1 MPNICENEVSI
12 YSADAN
18 QIRSF
23 MKFVKSKD
31 CYFDF
36 NKIVPSPNWNKTPDE
51 NGELP
56 TKVKRIR
63 NSEGKLVMTIRSFP
77 TSGKTDDRWYDWNIK
92 NWGTKW
98 GSFNGSMEFDKKY
111 GDEVSYKFDTAWSP
125 PAPILKALQDKFPD
139 ISIGWLYGIETWE
152 SCGFLHQ
159 EV

>member
-12 YSADAN
+12 YSEDEN

-31 CYFDF
+31 CDFDF

-56 TKVKRIR
+56 TKVKRIS

-125 PAPILKALQDKFPD
+125 PAPILEALRDKFPD
-139 ISIGWLYGIETWE
+139 VSIRWFYRIETWE
-152 SCGFLHQ
+152 SCGFLHR

>member
-12 YSADAN
+12 YSEDAN

-31 CYFDF
+31 CDFDF
-36 NKIVPSPNWNKTPDE
+36 NRIVPSPNWNKTPDE

-56 TKVKRIR
+56 VKDKDAPSFMDIR
-63 NSEGKLVMTIRSFP
+63 KFP

-139 ISIGWLYGIETWE
+139 ISIRWFYRIETWE